1 VDKRSNEV
9 VALKKIF
16 DAFQNSTDA
25 QRTYREI
32 MLLQELDGH
41 DNIIRLLNVIKAEND
56 KDIYLVFEFMETDL
70 HTVIRANILES
81 IHKQYILYQLL
92 KALKYLHSVDI
103 IHRDL
108 KPSNIL
114 INSDVNIKICDFGLA
129 RSLSSGKDGAMPI
142 LTDYVAT
149 RWYRAPE
156 ILLGSTKYSKEAD
169 MWSIGCILA
178 ELLYG
183 KPLFPGT
190 STLNQLNKLLEIT
203 GKPTKEDIL
212 SIQSDL
218 ASTMLESIPSIK
230 PKKLETLFKL
240 SSSSVEIDMLSKLL
254 QFNPCKRLTVEQAL
268 EHSYV
273 SDFHDLEK
281 EIICKKPIK
290 IGLDDNVKC
299 SVKEY
304 RQKLYDDILKRKK
317 EIRKKLLSMQKK
329 TIK

>member
-1 VDKRSNEV
+1 
-9 VALKKIF
+9 
-16 DAFQNSTDA
+16 
-25 QRTYREI
+25 

-81 IHKQYILYQLL
+81 IHKQYIIYQLL

-129 RSLSSGKDGAMPI
+129 RSLTSGKDGSMPI

-178 ELLYG
+178 ELLLG
-183 KPLFPGT
+183 
-190 STLNQLNKLLEIT
+190 
-203 GKPTKEDIL
+203 
-212 SIQSDL
+212 
-218 ASTMLESIPSIK
+218 
-230 PKKLETLFKL
+230 
-240 SSSSVEIDMLSKLL
+240 
-254 QFNPCKRLTVEQAL
+254 
-268 EHSYV
+268 
-273 SDFHDLEK
+273 
-281 EIICKKPIK
+281 
-290 IGLDDNVKC
+290 
-299 SVKEY
+299 
-304 RQKLYDDILKRKK
+304 
-317 EIRKKLLSMQKK
+317 
-329 TIK
+329 